1 MEDGFNSDWR
11 YCVLRSVSFSHR
23 GGVLRVGLSVGHLH
37 LPVGHRLLLRRVA
50 PSAPA
55 THAPAAA
62 TLVAGGADR
71 DEAAVALHV
80 ADVDA
85 DRLEGRVALV
95 AVLRREGCGVGRG
108 HAGLNHVLQEEEM
121 GDDN

>member
-23 GGVLRVGLSVGHLH
+23 GGVLRVGLPVGHLH
-37 LPVGHRLLLRRVA
+37 LPVGHRLLLRRV
-50 PSAPA
+50 PSAA
-55 THAPAAA
+55 TAAPAAA
-62 TLVAGGADR
+62 LVAGGSDR
-71 DEAAVALHV
+71 DEAISLHV